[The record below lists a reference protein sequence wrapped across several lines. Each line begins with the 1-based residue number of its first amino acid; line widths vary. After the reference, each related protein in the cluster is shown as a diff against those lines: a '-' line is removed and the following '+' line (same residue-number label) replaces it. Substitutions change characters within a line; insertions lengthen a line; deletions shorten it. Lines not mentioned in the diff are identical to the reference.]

1 MGNFEERF
9 LSDKIFIRQAFY
21 QIRFLSDKIPIRED
35 GCLSDFSFADAADL
49 DSPTE
54 HLPASSWRATK
65 RRQHQYPK
73 VYSIPIQLPFHRN
86 FLHGIH
92 VVGGNGDV
100 VGGIWLI
107 DQSYQPFLDQVVFA
121 FGPRLAFNLT
131 QNQTKNKNHNQLAY
145 K

>member
-21 QIRFLSDKIPIRED
+21 QTRFLSDKIPIRED

-54 HLPASSWRATK
+54 HLPASSWRAAQRDDNTSTRK
-65 RRQHQYPK
+65 F
-73 VYSIPIQLPFHRN
+73 YSIPIQLPFHRN

-107 DQSYQPFLDQVVFA
+107 DQSNQPFLDQVVFA

-131 QNQTKNKNHNQLAY
+131 HNHTKNKNHNQLA
-145 K
+145 